1 MWSRLVPDAK
11 ALESDDG
18 NFYRF
23 SAGTRESSA
32 SDSDTDADSDSDD
45 MPPKKKTY
53 LVPASSSAASVVSKT
68 PSPDSSEISN
78 AESDTD
84 YSESADDE
92 PDAPAP
98 ESPTTEQVKRGLL
111 CSEIRDGIER
121 G

>member
-11 ALESDDG
+11 ALESDDE
-18 NFYRF
+18 NFYGF

-32 SDSDTDADSDSDD
+32 SDSDTDADSDGDD

-53 LVPASSSAASVVSKT
+53 GVTASSSAASVVSKT

-84 YSESADDE
+84 YSDRMTNQIPPHLSHRRW
-92 PDAPAP
+92 
-98 ESPTTEQVKRGLL
+98 SR
-111 CSEIRDGIER
+111 
-121 G
+121 